1 MMRRIKHLNVNN
13 SYASANYQLESYTD
27 FEKGVVK
34 VTRANEKEVNQVLK
48 LPPEKQTEYHFI
60 IWHDQSE
67 MDSLNS
73 RIFKSNARVS
83 YYTNSTVPIGIL
95 LKLQGNKRAEVVYLV
110 RKEYTI
116 SDIENIDAANR
127 CNGVKVVIYCPI
139 TSKEDSPEAL
149 IKALYPLRYL
159 TDMVVLSFSSKVQKE
174 YHDEEYSDTLQVQ
187 SRYYLQ
193 LHEFMAR
200 ILMQL
205 KILCDEDK
213 KELINKEVET
223 YVTFS

>member
-13 SYASANYQLESYTD
+13 SYASANYQLESYSE

-34 VTRANEKEVNQVLK
+34 VTRTNEAEVNQVLAMA
-48 LPPEKQTEYHFI
+48 PEQQEKYHFV
-60 IWHDQSE
+60 IWHDKSE
-67 MDSLNS
+67 MDSLNN
-73 RIFKSNARVS
+73 RIFRSHARVS
-83 YYTNSTVPIGIL
+83 YYTSSTVPIGIL
-95 LKLQGNKRAEVVYLV
+95 LKLQGNKQAEVVYLL
-110 RKEYTI
+110 RDKYSI
-116 SDIENIDAANR
+116 SDIENIDAANH
-127 CNGVKVVIYCPI
+127 CNGVKVIIYCPI
-139 TSKEDSPEAL
+139 LSKEDTPEAL

-174 YHDEEYSDTLQVQ
+174 YQDPDYSNELQVQ

-205 KILCDEDK
+205 KLLCEEDK
-213 KELINKEVET
+213 KELINKEVES